1 MNNKNNFLKSK
12 IFKIMV
18 RQWFDS
24 PIKVYETIILYKM
37 YFGWKLTNMGF
48 SWKLNFKKRE
58 NQNPIISKKY
68 VIDHSRT
75 K

>member
-1 MNNKNNFLKSK
+1 MNNKNNILKSK

-37 YFGWKLTNMGF
+37 YFDRKLTNMGLVE
-48 SWKLNFKKRE
+48 S
-58 NQNPIISKKY
+58 
-68 VIDHSRT
+68 
-75 K
+75 